1 MSKTNEPT
9 REVTSEA
16 TNVNVVRNQ
25 KDTVFRKLFERKE
38 EFLSL
43 YNAVNE
49 TNYDNPDDLEVNT
62 LDNAIYM
69 AMKNDIS
76 CVIDMRLNLYEHQ
89 STVNP
94 NMPLRDLFYIAKVL
108 EKMTVAEN
116 LYAGERIMLPAPKF
130 VVFYNGEENQPE
142 RRVMKLSDS
151 YLTGDEEISLELIVL
166 QLNINA
172 GFNTKLKE
180 SCRTLQE
187 YMQYVDKIRH
197 FQKTLPL
204 KEAVDCAVRECI
216 REGILREFL
225 LQNRMEVMQMSIFEY
240 DQEAHMRMVRKEGW
254 EDGEQHKLT
263 ELILNRHRNNFTL
276 EQIALA
282 TQKSTDEVQAIIEGK
297 ELMPV

>member
-1 MSKTNEPT
+1 MSKTSEST
-9 REVTSEA
+9 REV

-38 EFLSL
+38 ELLSL
-43 YNAVNE
+43 YNAVNG
-49 TNYDNPDDLEVNT
+49 TKYDNPDDLEANT

-76 CVIDMRLNLYEHQ
+76 CMIDMRLNLYEHQ

-108 EKMTVAEN
+108 EKMTIAEN
-116 LYAGERIMLPAPKF
+116 LYAGKQIMLPAPKF
-130 VVFYNGEENQPE
+130 VVFFNGEESQPE

-197 FQKTLPL
+197 FRKTLPL
-204 KEAVDCAVRECI
+204 KEAVDYAVKECI
-216 REGILREFL
+216 REGILKEFL
-225 LQNRMEVMQMSIFEY
+225 LQNRAEVMQMSIFEY
-240 DQEAHMRMVRKEGW
+240 DQEAHMRLVREEGW
-254 EDGEQHKLT
+254 EEGERAGEMRAHA
-263 ELILNRHRNNFTL
+263 ELILNMHKKGYSL
-276 EQIALA
+276 EQIADI
-282 TQKSTDEVQAIIEGK
+282 TEKDIDKIKAIIEEK
-297 ELMPV
+297 ESALV

>member
-25 KDTVFRKLFERKE
+25 KDTVFRKLFEGKE
-38 EFLSL
+38 ELLSL

-49 TNYDNPDDLEVNT
+49 TKYNNPDDLEVNT

-172 GFNTKLKE
+172 GFNTKLKK

-204 KEAVDCAVRECI
+204 EKAVDSAVKECI
-216 REGILREFL
+216 REGILKEFL
-225 LQNRMEVMQMSIFEY
+225 LQNRAEVMQMSIFEY
-240 DQEAHMRMVRKEGW
+240 DQEAHMRMVREEVR
-254 EDGEQHKLT
+254 EDT
-263 ELILNRHRNNFTL
+263 NAELIFNMHRNNFTL

-282 TQKSTDEVQAIIEGK
+282 TQKSIDEIQAIIEEK
-297 ELMPV
+297 ESVLV

>member
-25 KDTVFRKLFERKE
+25 KDTVFRKLFEGKE
-38 EFLSL
+38 ELLSL

-49 TNYDNPDDLEVNT
+49 TKYNNPDDLEVNT

-172 GFNTKLKE
+172 GFNLRLKE

-204 KEAVDCAVRECI
+204 EKAVDSAVKECI
-216 REGILREFL
+216 REGILKEFL
-225 LQNRMEVMQMSIFEY
+225 LQNRAEVMQMSIFEY
-240 DQEAHMRMVRKEGW
+240 DQEAHMRMVREEVR
-254 EDGEQHKLT
+254 EDT
-263 ELILNRHRNNFTL
+263 NAELIFNMHRNNFTL

-282 TQKSTDEVQAIIEGK
+282 TQKSIDEIQAIIEEK
-297 ELMPV
+297 ESVLV